1 LLTMCGARDSTKMTS
16 IAKIELPVPGLEE
29 LRAEAR
35 AEGFNFIETLI
46 DDWESGSNRFNR
58 SGERL
63 CGCFDRDE
71 LVAVGG
77 LNLDPFAGGPGT
89 GRIRRV
95 YVRAA
100 WRNQAIGRS
109 LVMHLVEQARTHFDC
124 VRLRAENEHAARLY
138 ERLGF
143 IPIENADATHILRF
157 YQDETAS

>member
-1 LLTMCGARDSTKMTS
+1 MIS
-16 IAKIELPVPGLEE
+16 ISRIELPVPGLEE
-29 LRAEAR
+29 LRKEAL
-35 AEGFNFIETLI
+35 AEGYNFIETLI
-46 DDWESGSNRFNR
+46 DDWDSASNRFNDR
-58 SGERL
+58 GEML
-63 CGCFDRDE
+63 CGYFDGDVI
-71 LVAVGG
+71 VAVGG
-77 LNLDPFAGGPGT
+77 LNCDPFAGDPGT

-143 IPIENADATHILRF
+143 VPIERADATHIFRF
-157 YQDETAS
+157 HQDETAS